1 MIASLNIVMS
11 EMLIIAATYG
21 SMGGVRRSAVGPTES
36 ISGAASCESNEK
48 PADCHTQFLGC
59 EV

>member
-1 MIASLNIVMS
+1 MIASLNIVMT
-11 EMLIIAATYG
+11 EILIKAATYG

-36 ISGAASCESNEK
+36 ILGAEK
-48 PADCHTQFLGC
+48 PADCHAQFLSC